1 MATFL
6 TRLRPRRYRQVAS
19 SVRPYRRFGLRARFT
34 IAFGFGS
41 LIISILLSLVT
52 YGLVRTNLVSQRER
66 SAISQAYLNASVLR
80 NGLRSADANARDLL
94 DSLQTQKGGRP
105 LLYYE
110 GEWFAL
116 EITHGRDSLPVKLRN
131 AVLDGAPA
139 RMRYTLDN
147 ETSLAVGIPIPLVN
161 GAYFESSS
169 FSELQS
175 TLNALAISLTLTAVV
190 TTLAGA
196 LLGTTAS
203 RRVLRPLAEIS
214 TAAQAISRGRL
225 DTRVALVSDPDLA
238 GFVNSFND
246 MARFLQER
254 FERDARFA
262 SDISHELRSPL
273 TTLSASVEVLQG
285 RREELTERGQAVLDL
300 LAADVT
306 RFTTMVEDL
315 LEISRFDAGAAHL
328 DLADVRIGELVVHAV
343 SASSNGITPVSIES
357 NAAGS
362 IVQVDKRRLMQV
374 MSNLIDNAARYGGGA
389 TEVSVELAED
399 HVRICV
405 QDEGGGV
412 PEIDRLRIFE
422 RFARGNVA
430 SGRRGAG
437 EGTGLGLALVREHV
451 NLHGGRVWVEDRLD
465 GLPGARFVVELP
477 IVTPPAEPEEDLG
490 PAAVPAVEVES

>member
-1 MATFL
+1 MPT
-6 TRLRPRRYRQVAS
+6 TPLRRRRHLRGTSTA
-19 SVRPYRRFGLRARFT
+19 RPYRRLGLRARFT
-34 IAFGFGS
+34 IAFGLGS
-41 LIISILLSLVT
+41 FVISVLLSLVA

-66 SAISQAYLNASVLR
+66 SAIGQAYLNASALR
-80 NGLRSADANARDLL
+80 NGLRSADANAKDLL
-94 DSLQTQKGGRP
+94 DSLQTPGGGRP
-105 LLYYE
+105 LLYYK

-116 EITHGRDSLPVKLRN
+116 EITHGRDSLPVELRN
-131 AVLDGAPA
+131 TVLGGTPA
-139 RMRYTLDN
+139 RMRYSLDN
-147 ETSLAVGIPIPLVN
+147 ETSLAVGVPIPLIDA
-161 GAYFESSS
+161 AYFESSS

-175 TLNALAISLTLTAVV
+175 TLNALAISLTITAIV

-214 TAAQAISRGRL
+214 TAAQAISGGRL

-273 TTLSASVEVLQG
+273 TTLSASVEVLQS

-306 RFTTMVEDL
+306 RFTMMVEDL
-315 LEISRFDAGAAHL
+315 LEISRFDAGAARL
-328 DLADVRIGELVVHAV
+328 DLTEVRIGELVVHAV
-343 SASSNGITPVSIES
+343 SAASSGTTPVSVES
-357 NAAGS
+357 NAAGA

-374 MSNLIDNAARYGGGA
+374 MANLIQNAAHYGGGA
-389 TEVSVELAED
+389 TEVSVELAD
-399 HVRICV
+399 DQVRICV

-412 PEIDRLRIFE
+412 PAIDRERIFE
-422 RFARGNVA
+422 RFARGSVA

-477 IVTPPAEPEEDLG
+477 IVTPQAEPEEDLG